1 MRPTSPGSH
10 QLAVPAGCIVF
21 LLLTASIDIS
31 AQSEGDVQVSGGVS
45 TAAFTTPQGKIQV
58 HVSADAAPGD
68 TISGVVLAEPAG
80 ATPQEQQTNQG
91 VLTGLVV
98 ELEGQQTK
106 VADRQYEWTVP
117 ATLRTGRATI
127 TLRGAGGRV
136 VSQLPV
142 PVDPQPALPA
152 AGPGTVDLPRD
163 LQIGRPVTIRAR
175 SDGSL
180 RGKTVEVGGN
190 QADLLAASPRQVV
203 FRVTESAFGEVPVR
217 YTDNGRMTEGRLRAM
232 GVKLTA
238 SSTQLI
244 RGQRATLTTA
254 VTGLGGL
261 TEPATL
267 SFRNLSPAIVQ
278 VEGREPRVTIRPG
291 DVKAD
296 GTYIDTR
303 RLTGVQAGAF
313 QIVASISRP
322 ALSRF
327 DLAGTM
333 TAVVNNWEIRAQFRI
348 NQDARAAIQRSILDA
363 RRPLEDFLRQQE
375 LTGAD
380 PRSVFQSL
388 LSHYCYDL
396 RDNRLASN
404 RSATGAATRQHEIA
418 HLALGFTRTHA
429 HVLSVSRQQPTLT
442 PEVTPNEVRRWS
454 FSQFLSDLIARATS
468 QSIGYLFVTSS
479 PERAGITIDGQRKS
493 ELTNRRFVTSVGNH
507 DVLVERPSKPCRL
520 TVAISALQTSVVN
533 CE

>member
-1 MRPTSPGSH
+1 
-10 QLAVPAGCIVF
+10 
-21 LLLTASIDIS
+21 
-31 AQSEGDVQVSGGVS
+31 
-45 TAAFTTPQGKIQV
+45 
-58 HVSADAAPGD
+58 
-68 TISGVVLAEPAG
+68 
-80 ATPQEQQTNQG
+80 
-91 VLTGLVV
+91 
-98 ELEGQQTK
+98 
-106 VADRQYEWTVP
+106 
-117 ATLRTGRATI
+117 
-127 TLRGAGGRV
+127 
-136 VSQLPV
+136 
-142 PVDPQPALPA
+142 
-152 AGPGTVDLPRD
+152 
-163 LQIGRPVTIRAR
+163 
-175 SDGSL
+175 
-180 RGKTVEVGGN
+180 
-190 QADLLAASPRQVV
+190 
-203 FRVTESAFGEVPVR
+203 
-217 YTDNGRMTEGRLRAM
+217 
-232 GVKLTA
+232 
-238 SSTQLI
+238 
-244 RGQRATLTTA
+244 
-254 VTGLGGL
+254 
-261 TEPATL
+261 
-267 SFRNLSPAIVQ
+267 
-278 VEGREPRVTIRPG
+278 
-291 DVKAD
+291 
-296 GTYIDTR
+296 
-303 RLTGVQAGAF
+303 
-313 QIVASISRP
+313 
-322 ALSRF
+322 
-327 DLAGTM
+327 M

-396 RDNRLASN
+396 RDNQLASN
-404 RSATGAATRQHEIA
+404 RSATGAATRQQEIA

>member
-1 MRPTSPGSH
+1 MRPVPPVGH
-10 QLAVPAGCIVF
+10 HLAAPAGCIVV
-21 LLLTASIDIS
+21 LLLTASLDIS

-80 ATPQEQQTNQG
+80 TTPQEQQANQG

-142 PVDPQPALPA
+142 PVDPQPPLPA

-163 LQIGRPVTIRAR
+163 LQAGRPATIRAR

-180 RGKTVEVGGN
+180 RGKTVEVGGS
-190 QADLLAASPRQVV
+190 QAALLAASPRQVV
-203 FRVTESAFGEVPVR
+203 FRVTEGAFGEVPVR
-217 YTDNGRMTEGRLRAM
+217 YTDNGRTTEGRLRAM
-232 GVKLTA
+232 GVRLTA
-238 SSTQLI
+238 DATQLI
-244 RGQRATLTTA
+244 RGQRATLTTT

-267 SFRNLSPAIVQ
+267 SYRNLSPAIVQ
-278 VEGREPRVTIRPG
+278 VEGREPRITIRPG
-291 DVKAD
+291 DVRAD
-296 GTYIDTR
+296 GTYTDTR

-313 QIVASISRP
+313 QIIASISRP

-327 DLAGTM
+327 DLQGTM
-333 TAVVNNWEIRAQFRI
+333 TAVVNTWEMRAQFRI
-348 NQDARAAIQRSILDA
+348 NEGARAAIQRSILDA

-375 LTGAD
+375 LNGAD

-396 RDNRLASN
+396 RDNRLTSN
-404 RSATGAATRQHEIA
+404 RSATGPATKQHDTARLAFGFNRIGAHMLAAA
-418 HLALGFTRTHA
+418 
-429 HVLSVSRQQPTLT
+429 RQQPAPT

-454 FSQFLSDLIARATS
+454 FSQFLSDLIARTTS

-507 DVLVERPSKPCRL
+507 DVLVDRPSKPCRL
-520 TVAISALQTSVVN
+520 TVAISELQTSVVA